1 MNLNT
6 SAAFVRSFKIKYGS
20 TGEVRIAA
28 RTPSRPSGQSEALT
42 VQIGRCRGRNSIVA
56 ALRSQMQQNAWA
68 ENACGRGE
76 GAPCLVPPIYPDADP
91 ASEALGQVLRLHR
104 AMERLDAQPHQLT
117 TEPIA

>member
-1 MNLNT
+1 M
-6 SAAFVRSFKIKYGS
+6 
-20 TGEVRIAA
+20 
-28 RTPSRPSGQSEALT
+28 
-42 VQIGRCRGRNSIVA
+42 QIGRCRGRNSIVA

-76 GAPCLVPPIYPDADP
+76 GVPPRLVPSIYPDADP

>member
-20 TGEVRIAA
+20 AAAEIA
-28 RTPSRPSGQSEALT
+28 SF
-42 VQIGRCRGRNSIVA
+42 VA
-56 ALRSQMQQNAWA
+56 ALRSQITANASA